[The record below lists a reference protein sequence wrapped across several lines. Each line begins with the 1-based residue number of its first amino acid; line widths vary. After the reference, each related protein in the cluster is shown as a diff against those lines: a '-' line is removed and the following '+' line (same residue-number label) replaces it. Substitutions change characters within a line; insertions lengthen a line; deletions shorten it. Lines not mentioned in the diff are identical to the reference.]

1 MRKIADFD
9 VRGKTVLV
17 RVDLNCPLD
26 AGRIMADTRIR
37 AHAGTIRSLSEKG
50 ARVVVL
56 SHQGR
61 KGRED
66 FISLEQHAKILHRIM
81 GCDVVF
87 VNDVVG
93 EKARRAIE
101 RLKDGEIL
109 VLDNVRNL
117 HCETEHPD
125 GDGEIVHHLSP
136 LADYFVLDALSV
148 AHRKHSSVIGFSK
161 HLPCFA
167 GDILSAEIEAVDR
180 VKHGKDVTFIFGGS
194 KAEDSFKI
202 MDQWLSDGRA
212 REVLVGGAL
221 AVLLIR
227 AAGNDIG
234 ESEQYLKDS
243 KLDDKVADAKKMLE
257 KFDGKIVIPVDVGL
271 SLKTPRPDTD
281 SIKIERIE
289 ADVSA
294 IGKGQ
299 IWDIGEKTIERYV
312 HVINNSHFIV
322 MNGPVGVY
330 EVDDFSKGTRAL
342 LEAIARSDAFSLLG
356 GGHTV
361 SAIERFGI
369 DKKNFNY
376 VSLSGKALMRYLC
389 GKELVGL
396 IALEENEKRFPGP

>member
-1 MRKIADFD
+1 MRRIADSD
-9 VRGKTVLV
+9 VRGKTILV
-17 RVDLNCPLD
+17 RADLNCPVD
-26 AGRIMADTRIR
+26 GGKIIADTRIR
-37 AHAGTIRSLSEKG
+37 AHAETIKNLSDRG
-50 ARVVVL
+50 AKVVIL

-61 KGRED
+61 EGRED
-66 FISLEQHAKILHRIM
+66 FIGLEQHARILHHVIGR
-81 GCDVVF
+81 DVIF
-87 VNDVVG
+87 VDVVG
-93 EKARRAIE
+93 EDVTRTIK
-101 RLKDGEIL
+101 RLKDGDVL
-109 VLDNVRNL
+109 MLDNVRKL
-117 HCETEHPD
+117 RCETEHPD

-136 LADYFVLDALSV
+136 LADYYVLDALSV
-148 AHRKHSSVIGFSK
+148 AHRKHSSVVGFAK
-161 HLPCFA
+161 HMPCFA
-167 GDILSAEIEAVDR
+167 GDVLAAEIEAVDK

-194 KAEDSFKI
+194 KADDSFRI

-227 AAGNDIG
+227 AAGHHIG

-243 KLDDKVADAKKMLE
+243 KLDDRIPEAKKMLE
-257 KFDGKIVIPVDVGL
+257 KFDGKIILPVDVGL
-271 SLKTPRPDTD
+271 SLKLPRPDTD
-281 SIKIERIE
+281 SIKIERRE

-369 DKKNFNY
+369 DKKDFNY

-396 IALEENEKRFPGP
+396 TALEENEKRFPEP